1 MAGIRSLGI
10 LIMSAAIVLGQTA
23 PRPAYEDRD
32 APRGKD
38 WSRAGTLAA
47 GTELVVRTIDRIDVS
62 RADPKQRFNA
72 TVDND
77 IVDENGR
84 VVIPRGSNAHLIA
97 NDVGHGEIAID
108 LRSVFV
114 NGQRFI
120 LNAEDLT
127 TGNRKPGV
135 GENKRTGEYVGGGA
149 VFGTILG
156 AIAGGG
162 KGAAIGALAG
172 GAAGASAEMLTRG
185 TRLKVPPEAILRP
198 G

>member
-1 MAGIRSLGI
+1 M
-10 LIMSAAIVLGQTA
+10 
-23 PRPAYEDRD
+23 
-32 APRGKD
+32 
-38 WSRAGTLAA
+38 
-47 GTELVVRTIDRIDVS
+47 
-62 RADPKQRFNA
+62 A

-77 IVDENGR
+77 VVDTNGR
-84 VVIPRGSNAHLIA
+84 VVIPRGSNANLIA

-185 TRLKVPPEAILRP
+185 TRLRIPPEAILQFRLDRP
-198 G
+198 VHLYQ